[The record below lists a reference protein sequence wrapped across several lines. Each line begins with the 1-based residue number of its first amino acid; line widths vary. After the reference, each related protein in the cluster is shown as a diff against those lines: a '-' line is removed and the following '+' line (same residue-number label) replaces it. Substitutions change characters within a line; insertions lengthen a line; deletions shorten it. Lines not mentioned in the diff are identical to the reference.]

1 MRVIFPS
8 RITAVLE
15 DSDRVA
21 GGLRDQSIGDSM
33 MNIVVCDDVDGAFE
47 NSGELDRARAAA
59 SVVVYNQAPQTRE
72 ELLDRLQGV
81 SIALAI
87 RDRTA
92 FDRETLEGLANL
104 RFIASTG
111 PHRIDLKAATELGIV
126 VSTTPGTS
134 NDSIGEHVFGMIL
147 ALARRIASS
156 DQALRQQRWEPV
168 AGMELKGK
176 VLGILGLGRTGVA
189 VAKRAPAFGLNLI
202 AWGPTLTPER
212 AAASGA
218 KMVSEEECFRS
229 SDILSV
235 HLRRSEL
242 SYNFVN
248 ASRLALMK
256 RTALLVDISWAGI
269 VDRQA
274 LSEALRKGRL
284 SGAALDLCDT
294 YPVDARDAILDAP
307 NTVLTPHLAW
317 QTRES
322 YRRSARM
329 AVDNILA
336 YLDGT
341 PNNVVNPEALKSS
354 RQTKY
359 TT

>member
-1 MRVIFPS
+1 MAR
-8 RITAVLE
+8 
-15 DSDRVA
+15 
-21 GGLRDQSIGDSM
+21 
-33 MNIVVCDDVDGAFE
+33 IVVCDDVDGAFE
-47 NSGELDRARAAA
+47 NSGELARARAAA
-59 SVVVYNQAPQTRE
+59 NVVVYDQAAQTRG
-72 ELLDRLQGV
+72 ELLKRLQGA

-92 FDRETLEGLANL
+92 LDRQTLEGLAQL

-134 NDSIGEHVFGMIL
+134 TNSVGEHVFGLIL
-147 ALARRIASS
+147 ALARRIVAS
-156 DQALRQQRWEPV
+156 DQALRQRRWESV
-168 AGMELKGK
+168 AGMELEGK
-176 VLGILGLGRTGVA
+176 TLGILGLGRTGVA
-189 VAKRAPAFGLNLI
+189 VAKRAPGFGLKVV

-218 KMVSEEECFRS
+218 TLLSEEECFRT

-242 SYNFVN
+242 SRNFVN

-256 RTALLVDISWAGI
+256 PTAMLIDISWAGI
-269 VDRQA
+269 VDHQA
-274 LSEALRKGRL
+274 VADALWQGRL

-294 YPVDARDAILDAP
+294 YPVDGRDPILDAP

-317 QTRES
+317 QTKES
-322 YRRSARM
+322 YQRSARM

-341 PNNVVNPEALKSS
+341 PKNIINPQALKSS
-354 RQTKY
+354 RQQRTPGEF
-359 TT
+359 

>member
-1 MRVIFPS
+1 M
-8 RITAVLE
+8 T
-15 DSDRVA
+15 
-21 GGLRDQSIGDSM
+21 
-33 MNIVVCDDVDGAFE
+33 NIVVCDDVDGAFE
-47 NSGELDRARAAA
+47 NSGELARARTATT
-59 SVVVYNQAPQTRE
+59 VMVYDQPAQTRQ
-72 ELLDRLQGV
+72 ELLNRLQGASV
-81 SIALAI
+81 ALAI
-87 RDRTA
+87 RDRTV
-92 FDRETLEGLANL
+92 FDRETLERLAKL

-134 NDSIGEHVFGMIL
+134 NDSIGEHVFGLIL
-147 ALARRIASS
+147 ALARRIVAS
-156 DQALRQQRWEPV
+156 DQALRQRRWEPV
-168 AGMELKGK
+168 AGMEIEGK

-189 VAKRAPAFGLNLI
+189 VAKRAPAFGLKLV

-218 KMVSEEECFRS
+218 KMVSEEECFRN

-242 SYNFVN
+242 SRNFIN

-256 RTALLVDISWAGI
+256 PTALLIDISWAGI

-274 LSEALRKGRL
+274 LAEALLKGRL

-294 YPVDARDAILDAP
+294 YPVDIRDPILDAP

-317 QTRES
+317 QTREA
-322 YRRSARM
+322 YQRSARM

-336 YLDGT
+336 YLNGT
-341 PNNVVNPEALKSS
+341 PTNVVNPEALKSS
-354 RQTKY
+354 RQTGH
-359 TT
+359 TE